1 MAAVLADTEYL
12 NFHVLCLVS
21 LDENINYWES

>member
-1 MAAVLADTEYL
+1 MAAELANTEYL

-21 LDENINYWES
+21 LDDNINYWEC